1 MRKVVALT
9 AVTLVLA
16 VLMNV
21 TAAYSQERPSTDK
34 IFNGL
39 LTKVDAAANSIS
51 VRGPDNKEM
60 TFHYTD
66 ETKII
71 GENNVQG
78 LTGKPG
84 AQLKI
89 TYQEERGQNMA
100 TKIEVEK

>member
-9 AVTLVLA
+9 AVTLVFA
-16 VLMNV
+16 VLMNI
-21 TAAYSQERPSTDK
+21 TAAYSQERPSTEK
-34 IFNGL
+34 TFNGQL
-39 LTKVDAAANSIS
+39 MKVDSAANSIS

-60 TFHYTD
+60 TFRYTD

-84 AQLKI
+84 AQLLI
-89 TYQEERGQNMA
+89 TYQEERGQKMA
-100 TKIEVEK
+100 TKIEVQK